1 MISIWLGRET
11 FSALQLVGF
20 LLVVAGTLVYNEIIV
35 LPIPWFSDWTKIKI
49 AERDGPEKGILDDD
63 NTVVGDI
70 KKTAAFENKD
80 YMSSSPHAVY
90 DSTRNMRILAHQ

>member
-1 MISIWLGRET
+1 M
-11 FSALQLVGF
+11 
-20 LLVVAGTLVYNEIIV
+20 
-35 LPIPWFSDWTKIKI
+35 KI

-70 KKTAAFENKD
+70 KKTAAYENKD